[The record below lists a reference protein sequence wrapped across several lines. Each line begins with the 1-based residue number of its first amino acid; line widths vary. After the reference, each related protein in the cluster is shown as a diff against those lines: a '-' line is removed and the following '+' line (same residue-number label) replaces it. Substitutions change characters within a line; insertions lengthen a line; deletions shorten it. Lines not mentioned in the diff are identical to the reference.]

1 MKLTDL
7 FGSTLRT
14 PPADA
19 ETASYQWLARGGYIR
34 PTDSGGDFV
43 TLPLAERSLNKLR
56 ARLRYEM
63 EARGGQEIGAHAQ
76 VIELASEIQSYRQ
89 LPKLLYSFDEVS
101 QKAHPRLGLFGAAHS
116 PAINIHVLSTNA
128 DVLKNYEK
136 SINKVLG
143 EFFGKAAVNASKT
156 DCGGYAFITQKGS
169 TPYIRCP
176 QCGYLDTQA
185 FAGRAKITS
194 PNEDTLPLEK
204 VATPDAHTIEALAN
218 FLNIPKEKTAKAVFM
233 MAQLADAE
241 KLVFAILR
249 GDMDLSEAKL
259 EAALG
264 SLSLR
269 PATDQ
274 EIMDAGA
281 VPGYASPV
289 GIEKV
294 LVVVDD
300 LIPASANLVAGANE
314 AGYHLC
320 NVNYGRDYT
329 AQIVTDIA
337 LAQAGDNC
345 PKCDA
350 IIAKINGVELVGA
363 ASARTLE
370 TATFTDESGKGQS
383 IWSAS
388 WTLDLGRTFAAV
400 AESHHDEYGLLLPPA
415 VTAYDIHLVWL
426 PSKKIDTRGEADELY
441 MNLTN
446 TGFTVLYDDRDAR
459 AGEKFNDAD
468 LIGCPVRITVGE
480 AALQEKCV
488 EIKMRNDDKK
498 AIVEL
503 DDIANYILVNL
514 E

>member
-34 PTDSGGDFV
+34 PAANGDFV

-63 EARGGQEIGAHAQ
+63 ESRGGQEIGAHAT
-76 VIELASEIQSYRQ
+76 VADLASGDIQSYRQ

-116 PAINIHVLSTNA
+116 PSLNIHVLADSA
-128 DVLKNYEK
+128 DVLTNYAK
-136 SINKVLG
+136 SIIKMLDA
-143 EFFGKAAVNASKT
+143 FFSVISLNASKT
-156 DCGGYAFITQKGS
+156 DCGGYAFITQKGGVD
-169 TPYIRCP
+169 YIRCP
-176 QCGYLDTQA
+176 QCGYLDTQD
-185 FAGRAKITS
+185 FAKRAKEALLA
-194 PNEDTLPLEK
+194 EDALPLEK

-218 FLNIPKEKTAKAVFM
+218 FLEIPKEKTAKAVFM
-233 MAQLADAE
+233 MAQLGDAE

-259 EAALG
+259 TAALG
-264 SLSLR
+264 ALALR

-274 EIMDAGA
+274 EILNAKA

-314 AGYHLC
+314 AGYHLR
-320 NVNYGRDYT
+320 NVNYRRDYK

-337 LAQAGDNC
+337 VAKANDAC
-345 PKCDA
+345 AKCSTSLS
-350 IIAKINGVELVGA
+350 KVSGVELLG
-363 ASARTLE
+363 SAPARELNITY
-370 TATFTDESGKGQS
+370 TDENGKGQP

-388 WTLDLGRTFAAV
+388 WTLDLGRTLGAV

-415 VTAYDIHLVWL
+415 VTPYDIHLIWM
-426 PSKKIDTRGEADELY
+426 PSKKADTRGEADELY

-480 AALQEKCV
+480 KALKENSV
-488 EIKMRNDDKK
+488 EIKLRNEKDK
-498 AIVEL
+498 ALVEL
-503 DDIANYILVNL
+503 DDIANYVVENL